1 MPKAHWPS
9 CKHPNNT
16 NNTLV
21 ESVYQILTGNIFD
34 RRSITV
40 SNVHSYEES
49 WHVLTITKEEG
60 RIDRN
65 FTKDNPPFHHEE
77 KRKKKKNFRRNDIYI
92 NPSTNSSYLNA
103 AWTQRS
109 RWYWWTTVSCGSP
122 GTASSLTI
130 PCTRWIV
137 PEDLVTVRPFSVFFQ
152 HCTRTRDG
160 NRSPSPSPIVRPP
173 GHDDGNAAA
182 TTTMGDDRHVDG
194 DPGRATFGDGQQVSE
209 RHIIFHVPR
218 GLIENLYGAERQPL
232 LRHRY
237 TPAGEPGGGAGVL
250 LLVPLLL
257 PLMLPC
263 WWWWWWSS
271 REREMVGKRGSVGG
285 LVGEGERGGR
295 EQNSEERRRWP
306 RERHEAT
313 ETGRVGVVVSSAR
326 AQLSES
332 MIAAKFSVF
341 LSRCASLTARVPR
354 VACVQALTKLGGK
367 YATLRATR
375 SRRLFRQELCGFLLP
390 VDCFPSLL
398 FSPLPLP
405 ALSFDLCILS
415 IGVRSGW
422 RSIEKD
428 GWRRLVQFNR

>member
-1 MPKAHWPS
+1 M
-9 CKHPNNT
+9 
-16 NNTLV
+16 
-21 ESVYQILTGNIFD
+21 
-34 RRSITV
+34 
-40 SNVHSYEES
+40 
-49 WHVLTITKEEG
+49 
-60 RIDRN
+60 
-65 FTKDNPPFHHEE
+65 
-77 KRKKKKNFRRNDIYI
+77 
-92 NPSTNSSYLNA
+92 
-103 AWTQRS
+103 
-109 RWYWWTTVSCGSP
+109 SCGSP

-271 REREMVGKRGSVGG
+271 REREMVGKRWSVGG
-285 LVGEGERGGR
+285 LVGGRRAGRPGAEQRRKTKVAEGATRSDRDGASWSSSFECACAVIRVDDRCKILRLPLALR
-295 EQNSEERRRWP
+295 ELDCSRPP
-306 RERHEAT
+306 RC
-313 ETGRVGVVVSSAR
+313 V
-326 AQLSES
+326 
-332 MIAAKFSVF
+332 
-341 LSRCASLTARVPR
+341 CAGANEI
-354 VACVQALTKLGGK
+354 GGK

-422 RSIEKD
+422 RSIEND
-428 GWRRLVQFNR
+428 G

>member
-1 MPKAHWPS
+1 
-9 CKHPNNT
+9 
-16 NNTLV
+16 
-21 ESVYQILTGNIFD
+21 
-34 RRSITV
+34 
-40 SNVHSYEES
+40 
-49 WHVLTITKEEG
+49 
-60 RIDRN
+60 
-65 FTKDNPPFHHEE
+65 
-77 KRKKKKNFRRNDIYI
+77 
-92 NPSTNSSYLNA
+92 
-103 AWTQRS
+103 
-109 RWYWWTTVSCGSP
+109 
-122 GTASSLTI
+122 
-130 PCTRWIV
+130 
-137 PEDLVTVRPFSVFFQ
+137 
-152 HCTRTRDG
+152 
-160 NRSPSPSPIVRPP
+160 
-173 GHDDGNAAA
+173 
-182 TTTMGDDRHVDG
+182 MGDDRHVDG

-428 GWRRLVQFNR
+428 G